1 MNGTEFQTVDIWTDA
16 KILCCV
22 FLSIYIFP
30 YTSILFHAYRNFSAW
45 GSQFFFYKL
54 VPVFIFTFTVRWRY
68 HVAVG
73 VGIRMDPFYSVLWIW
88 NYFFG
93 YINKYGIYRYIS
105 RIQGVK
111 KHRIRIRSTAL
122 KFCCGSGFA
131 LVPDSVT
138 VEPDS
143 NPDWGKMLDSDP
155 DWSRFGSVVP
165 VPCLAVLTNL
175 GWFHP

>member
-1 MNGTEFQTVDIWTDA
+1 MPRYCVVFFLVFIFFHTPVFCSMHTVTFQPGVR
-16 KILCCV
+16 
-22 FLSIYIFP
+22 S
-30 YTSILFHAYRNFSAW
+30 
-45 GSQFFFYKL
+45 FFFYKL